1 MSLFEDKSMKPKQL
15 KFLIGSIAIILGLA
29 YLGYAGFK
37 SSMTYN
43 QTVGEMLASGDQ
55 ALGRHIEL
63 EGDVVPG
70 SIQRDGRIVTFKVN
84 DKNDKSKVV
93 TVRYEGKDPLNDTFR
108 DNATAM
114 AKGTL
119 KPDGVFVSTYMTAKC
134 ASKYEK
140 EKAAGISVTKAGLD

>member
-1 MSLFEDKSMKPKQL
+1 MKPKQL
-15 KFLIGSIAIILGLA
+15 KFLIGSIVIILGLV

-43 QTVGEMLASGDQ
+43 QTVSEMLASKE
-55 ALGRHIEL
+55 AAYGRHIEL
-63 EGDVVPG
+63 QGDVVPG

-84 DKNDKSKVV
+84 DTVDKDKIV

-114 AKGTL
+114 AKGKL
-119 KPDGVFVSTYMTAKC
+119 GRDGVFVSTYMTAKC

-140 EKAAGISVTKAGLD
+140 EKAAGINVTKAGLD